1 MRVSEQGV
9 LTDLVSKWVS
19 LALEYAGEAPDV
31 LALHFYG
38 ASEVPGVT
46 HVNVLFD
53 QAGEVVYPTDLVGT
67 DNSTDRAGRTQALF
81 RSDLYE
87 AAEKFSSISVP
98 PPTEYR
104 VYYEP
109 ATRKLDVQLSR
120 EIIYGGSD
128 YTPGFDGFT
137 LWLGDRAPRVIP

>member
-1 MRVSEQGV
+1 MRVNEQGV

-19 LALEYAGEAPDV
+19 LALEYAGEAPNV
-31 LALHFYG
+31 LALYIYG
-38 ASEVPGVT
+38 ASEVPGAT
-46 HVNVLFD
+46 YVNVLFD
-53 QAGEVVYPTDLVGT
+53 QAGEIVYPTDLVGT
-67 DNSTDRAGRTQALF
+67 DNSTDRAGRIQALF

-128 YTPGFDGFT
+128 YTPDFDGFR
-137 LWLGDRAPRVIP
+137 LWLGDRAPRAIP